1 MNKNEKNPCF
11 GVGGGPER
19 KKSKHMNGLACKKP
33 TTAIK
38 NIEQDKKSTEKGDWF
53 RGWT

>member
-1 MNKNEKNPCF
+1 MRKIPASAW
-11 GVGGGPER
+11 GVGQRE